1 MRQKAGYPSL
11 DRERSPMPTNQPPVF
26 TLEAINAMIPRL
38 NELGEV
44 QMQRRYGIES
54 KLKALQSIIGDLPD
68 EIVVDPKD
76 PQEVKDLKE
85 EIARKIAEYHTGWR
99 EVESMGAVLKDARIG
114 LVDFYGNID

>member
-1 MRQKAGYPSL
+1 MGSSGNAARGAVSFLGSTD
-11 DRERSPMPTNQPPVF
+11 DRTPTNQPPVF

-38 NELGEV
+38 NELVEV

-54 KLKALQSIIGDLPD
+54 QLKALQSIIGDLPD

-85 EIARKIAEYHTGWR
+85 EIARKIAEY
-99 EVESMGAVLKDARIG
+99 
-114 LVDFYGNID
+114 